1 MNLKDIEKSL
11 ALLKNSLFEYD
22 ICVTLVHEFHNEKT
36 MDELGQWICGVDHVV
51 LQPFVDNEA
60 TIDHS
65 LHSPDFDQVL
75 KYRQILEQ
83 YVKHVEIRRN

>member
-1 MNLKDIEKSL
+1 M
-11 ALLKNSLFEYD
+11 
-22 ICVTLVHEFHNEKT
+22 TLVHEFHNEKT
-36 MDELGQWICGVDHVV
+36 MDELGQWIQGVDHVV
-51 LQPFVDNEA
+51 LQPFVDNET

>member
-1 MNLKDIEKSL
+1 
-11 ALLKNSLFEYD
+11 
-22 ICVTLVHEFHNEKT
+22 
-36 MDELGQWICGVDHVV
+36 
-51 LQPFVDNEA
+51 VDNET